1 MRKAK
6 ATDRSRPAGH
16 AGEGAAS
23 ALKEMLRRQAG
34 NPAPGAGTYEPKPNE
49 RDTARPE
56 PRQPPGHRPLH

>member
-34 NPAPGAGTYEPKPNE
+34 NPAPGEGTSKPNP
-49 RDTARPE
+49 RDTLRPE
-56 PRQPPGHRPLH
+56 PRPSGHRSLH